1 VELMIIDPS
10 GTVGTEHAADLRRE
24 AAAYRAGRA
33 AHAQRGFREFIARGL
48 LGPVDN
54 YRAR

>member
-1 VELMIIDPS
+1 MIIDPS
-10 GTVGTEHAADLRRE
+10 GTVGPEHGRDLRRE
-24 AAAYRAGRA
+24 AAAYRTARS
-33 AHAQRGFREFIARGL
+33 AHTHRGFREFVARGL

>member
-1 VELMIIDPS
+1 MLIDPS
-10 GTVGTEHAADLRRE
+10 GTVGAEHARDLRRE
-24 AAAYRAGRA
+24 AEAYRAGRT
-33 AHAQRGFREFIARGL
+33 AHAHRGFRAFIARGL

>member
-1 VELMIIDPS
+1 MLIDQS
-10 GTVGTEHAADLRRE
+10 GTVGLEHARDLRR
-24 AAAYRAGRA
+24 AADAYRLSRTGQG
-33 AHAQRGFREFIARGL
+33 HGGFREFIARGL

>member
-1 VELMIIDPS
+1 MIIDTS
-10 GTVGTEHAADLRRE
+10 GTAGTEHARDLRRE
-24 AAAYRAGRA
+24 AEAFRVRRS
-33 AHAQRGFREFIARGL
+33 AQGHRGFRAFIARGM